1 MSAPREFTMNYTFK
15 LVYTDILYTLE
26 ISSHESLDTLFRKVH
41 EKFKPHVNYNKY
53 YLDFAVAGQDKD
65 ELASGFN
72 DDLYEPLWYEFGEK
86 WRQISFYVRPV
97 NRNDDLFHRMDN
109 YNVETIEDDASESQL
124 TEVENRETETDTL
137 GVNISSPPGLNRQVE
152 SEGYSLGYSFNI

>member
-86 WRQISFYVRPV
+86 WRQISFYVRPI

-109 YNVETIEDDASESQL
+109 YNVETIEDASESQL

-152 SEGYSLGYSFNI
+152 SEEYSFNI